1 MPWLYI
7 RHAHGETGHFAV
19 LRISELLYS
28 ISHLCHNYWVVDIYE
43 GVRNCTVHAL
53 ASRPLLTTTLPLSS

>member
-1 MPWLYI
+1 MAVHSPRAW
-7 RHAHGETGHFAV
+7 GNWTFAV

-28 ISHLCHNYWVVDIYE
+28 ISRLCHNYWMVDIYE